1 MWVLMFGIEPYEG
14 PFNVVGFLS
23 GERPI
28 QHVPDPVI
36 EDANRRLNTSLAETD
51 RKQAVADFQRRMY
64 DQAIAIK
71 CGDVGIVQAT
81 RANIVNYKPYRIP
94 RMWDCWFA

>member
-1 MWVLMFGIEPYEG
+1 G
-14 PFNVVGFLS
+14 VVGFFS
-23 GERPI
+23 GHAPVQHER
-28 QHVPDPVI
+28 DPVI
-36 EDANRRLNTSLAETD
+36 EDAQRRLTTSLAEAD
-51 RKQAVADFQRRMY
+51 RKKAVADFQARMY

-81 RANIVNYKPYRIP
+81 RANVENYKPYRIP